1 MKTKLFYFSG
11 TGNSLKIARDL
22 ANELG
27 DTEIVAINKVINDDN
42 IDLSASNIGIVFP
55 VYIWGLPLIVE
66 RFAKKL
72 DVPKTD
78 NLETSKNK
86 YLFAIA
92 NYGGFQ
98 GGAILQTKKIFDK
111 KGIVFSAGFGV
122 KMPGNYTPL
131 YGAIPVEKQMK
142 LFEKEKTK
150 IKYIA
155 ECIKNK
161 SKIIEKDI
169 LIMKWIFHNLLYKIF
184 ASHIPEEVKNFWAD
198 DKCNGCGICE
208 KICPVKN
215 IKITDDKPKWGSK
228 CEQCFACLQWCPIES
243 IQFGKKTSTRK
254 RYRCPEISAVDFF

>member
-27 DTEIVAINKVINDDN
+27 NTEIVSINKVINDKN
-42 IDLSASNIGIVFP
+42 IDLSADNIGIVFP

-66 RFAKKL
+66 RFAK
-72 DVPKTD
+72 
-78 NLETSKNK
+78 NLNVRKDK

-98 GGAILQTKKIFDK
+98 GGSILQLKKIFDEK
-111 KGIVFSAGFGV
+111 DIVFSAGFGI
-122 KMPGNYTPL
+122 KMPGNYAPL
-131 YGAIPVEKQMK
+131 YGAISVEKQMNI
-142 LFEKEKTK
+142 FEKEKIK

-155 ECIKNK
+155 DCIKNK
-161 SKIIEKDI
+161 NKIIEKDFF
-169 LIMKWIFHNLLYKIF
+169 LMKWIFHDLLYKIS

-208 KICPVKN
+208 KVCPVKN
-215 IKITDDKPKWGSK
+215 IKITVGKPKWDNN
-228 CEQCFACLQWCPIES
+228 CEQCLACLQWCPVES
-243 IQFGKKTSTRK
+243 IQFGKKTATRK
-254 RYRCPEISAVDFF
+254 RYRCPEINVSDFF